1 MNFDFN
7 EARKNNSDEEIL
19 NSIKKK
25 SKEFGYDFSATEII
39 DALDLIQKQRKQ
51 NQQIEQNDDDYESNY
66 SDPEIIKLFE
76 DIKTN
81 PEKQDFNQTS
91 TLGQNSNDFI
101 NRENFSKSINSLIE
115 NIGGIKTG
123 DQEIKINTQEQN
135 LTDENSIQNPLK
147 SQNTQTKSDF
157 REDPKYKGVFYNDK
171 EDTRLSDGFSWQGAL
186 NTLTQARDDYTY
198 ENKTDKAIYD
208 RLRQNVRIK
217 LQNKAPIE
225 DYTNAEK
232 EILLK
237 DYHID
242 IKGLNTLNS
251 VLPTALTSQSDALVN
266 ASKIVGE
273 KEQEIVNKNLN
284 DLSQEDKEY
293 LKDKAGLL
301 NSTWNKIFHDDDK
314 TIEEEYDKLRGGKE
328 IQEASAAVERLK
340 NFSLDKNLLFAIVSG
355 DKTKE
360 KAKKRFED
368 DLTKTAEFLGF
379 DNVAID
385 RINENI
391 FFEKD
396 NKLYKLN
403 DGFFDNFETIMGA
416 NVFSIGGGIAGAI
429 KGAKSG
435 KDPKSKI
442 MKGAGYG
449 ALGGLGGGGMDYLLQ
464 SYRDN
469 KEARFDELVTH
480 AMQEGLLSL
489 VGDGVV
495 LALKP
500 LTSSIKPAMKLVQK
514 APIINYFTQDLP
526 EQNVNA
532 AKKVVN
538 NWFEPKN
545 REEAKKIIDEMGGG
559 IELENGN
566 FYGNKFVDW
575 VKKKLGEN
583 SKTAKI
589 AKHLSNFF
597 MMPNARERQKEV
609 FNLLR
614 ASDNGAAILAEV
626 AKSDARAGEKLKE
639 IFNYSTQNLKMQ
651 LGNLNLSKDEITDI
665 LKSYESG
672 TSSDYA
678 RMEKV
683 LSAAYK
689 NEKVKL
695 DDHVYEKV
703 KNKLM
708 DENLVGEEIDSFLKD
723 LKSSLFDRELSFK
736 QLNNARKNLNSL
748 FSQRQNY
755 GEYLKRVLAN
765 ELRQT
770 IQGGIEEIFSKNPK
784 MFEKANKLYNDT
796 LEEYGILKELQKMNF
811 FKSAK
816 DPEVNVKE
824 IADKVLNAAKSQG
837 DVLAKFTSK
846 LDKKNQARIELNIL
860 DEIFNQSLYKNGK
873 LEVFDSKNF
882 FKRLEN
888 AKFHSKEANDYIQI
902 AKNFDRVFGND
913 ANIAGSIGGY
923 KGVKLGTGLATSVEG
938 AAKYQQTRILL
949 NSIIRNLPNPL
960 GLFNDLTGNAALRF
974 HVLKALRKSQT
985 SQEFTNLMEKEIK
998 KMPFTSSS
1006 RINLSE
1012 FLKDFK
1018 ELKNK
1023 VLEAEVIEDDP
1034 IYTKELNNPI
1044 IPHNRQV
1051 ELKGVIDN
1059 FRRQSQNGKLP
1070 TSNNDS
1076 SENLIKSDLENSN
1089 ANPQMNQDLINQ
1101 SLKDID
1107 FIDNKGEVRT
1117 LSKETQKEWLD
1128 TFSLKS
1134 LHESYIPNHNDEI
1147 KQALKGKEI
1156 KLTKGSL
1163 LKLVVRNRQKY
1174 IAYIK
1179 ETLDN
1184 PDFILKDKNELIFAK
1199 NFNQETY
1206 FTSIGKNYDTH
1217 FTIVSNAPKKQNTIK
1232 NKLDNGAKI
1241 LYQSSKFENLRY
1253 NQTFTD
1259 ERLIAN
1265 KTDGKNSNQNLINQ
1279 SLNKFN
1285 IFDLYRSKNDFL
1297 DIKKLEKSL
1306 EKYKE
1311 SKPQEIKYK
1320 TLKRGYI
1327 LDDLLN
1333 VDEDVSY
1340 AVVNKDD
1347 LKPSLTRSLS
1357 QFRNKHSNSTISNIR
1372 NSFNE
1377 REHFKE
1383 SSNFDGIPT
1392 ITKDGL
1398 IIAGNHR
1405 TTAIKDLKGENLARY
1420 IKQAKRVYGEE
1431 VFKGFDENKAMI
1443 VRVLDKNDDDTI
1455 IRLSKLSNDGRLSD
1469 ESEKLQA
1476 LGAKYKEKLSNIEN
1490 AKLNSEKE
1498 LMNFLGSKDVLE
1510 SRRALLDHLMPDI
1523 YNALL
1528 AWEKRSGGDSQF
1540 SKILSDNALNFLHL
1554 KQALNENKVFKDNG
1568 NDFFSLF
1575 KRAIESMN
1583 QSNAYKNSDELYEML
1598 KKYAEPSLNFEKEF
1612 IPNDKDLQADI
1623 LAFIVKYN
1631 DTLTNPS
1638 EALGLKIQKAIDFIR
1653 DNDSFSL
1660 FDEIKL
1666 SNYDVLNQMLNAN
1679 IATGT
1684 KYQELL
1690 NKATSNI
1697 SKTKFDNG
1705 EKAKT
1710 ARTGDFTKEV
1720 NSLSLNSKDNFN
1732 TNSSRSLD
1740 KSDIISEQG
1749 VKNGSKIQ
1757 ESNDSTLHK
1766 IPQEG
1771 TRIQGIHS
1779 AVLQRDEQAI
1789 QEAFQEDLQGIQ
1801 GRTSLGKI
1809 SDEHGKGDGLHQS
1822 ENGRAW
1828 NEPGGDQRSQLDIHE
1843 QGLLQRGRGNR
1854 VDEAT
1859 NLQDVSVK
1867 DNYKSKNNFSGASS
1881 PKEEALFKNYRLDKN
1896 EIENH
1901 TPYTRYNDNINAL
1914 KLLKELENND
1924 LIPNDDQ
1931 KEILSKYHG
1940 WGGLAQYAF
1949 NNEARVNELKQ
1960 ILSESE
1966 FDSARKS
1973 VLSSFYTPNNIINAM
1988 VDTISKIGFKEAKTL
2003 EPAAGIGKF
2012 LGFLPKDYKTY
2023 AVEIDSISSR
2033 IAKQLY
2039 PNAKIDHN
2047 PFEKSIFN
2055 NFDLVIGN
2063 PPFGSMKILD
2073 TSDKNLNGMNIH
2085 NYFIA
2090 KGLDKLRENGL
2101 LAYIVSS
2108 SFLDAKNTAA
2118 KKIIANKGEFLGAV
2132 RLPNNVFKDTQVT
2145 SDLIFFRKY
2154 TKDDIKK
2161 DDWIGVSPIN
2171 IEGKEFLISDY
2182 FAKNPKNVLGEFRSG
2197 EGLYGSDNFGV
2208 YLEDENILNKA
2219 LENLNDYISFKNA
2232 NFAKVKNMDDIND
2245 SFIKTEAT
2253 KAEVGSFIVKDDRV
2267 YRVDED
2273 GLSEV
2278 KMHDLLDLD
2287 EDVIIDAKIKPL
2299 LQSQIKAMKKL
2310 APQVEELRSSLKSLQ
2325 QAELRADVTDTELA
2339 RLRFDLNKK
2348 YDSLIKQSGK
2358 INGSKFK
2365 SLYRYDG
2372 VFHKLAALEKEIKE
2386 EKNGKEIKKYEKS
2399 DIFFKR
2405 VLYPYAK
2412 PEIASTLEDAI
2423 NISLNESNT
2432 LDYDRIL
2439 RLLNKNDKNEL
2450 QKELLENE
2458 IIFKNENGDFIEKNE
2473 FLSGDVKTKYE
2484 KLKNEGDLNDEYV
2497 KKSLDALEKVIPKD
2511 IDAVDIAFDIGSA
2524 WLPKHFL
2531 HDFVSK
2537 KLSSHVENIVFSD
2550 LTGWNIKISKS
2561 VLADNDFGVVGKF
2574 KSIDA
2579 QDVLNAALNDS
2590 SINMNKKIY
2599 DNGKLVQELKD
2610 PEAND
2615 AVAKAVSA
2623 IKAEFVDFIQ
2633 DNPKLA
2639 GELQKT
2645 YNDIFNRKVLR
2656 NYNGD
2661 HLKLIGS
2668 NANIKLRLH
2677 QKNAVYR
2684 ILTNN
2689 NTLIDH
2695 TVGTGK
2701 TWTMAATA
2709 MEMRRL
2715 GISKKPLF
2723 SVPKSIVAQF
2733 AKEFSMLYPNA
2744 NILAMS
2750 KFDAN
2755 NRKRILSS
2763 IATNDYDAVII
2774 SHDNLKGIDIT
2785 PENEAKFLEE
2795 ELRET
2800 KNALETMKKENGE
2813 RVNIKNLEKSIA
2825 TLQGKIQHLSD
2836 IKKDNIY
2843 FEDLGID
2850 ALFIDEAHKHK
2861 NLRFFTKLSNIKGL
2875 GNPMGSQIAN
2885 DLYNKTRL
2893 LQRNNSKIVFAT
2905 GTPIVN
2911 SIAEIFTLQRY
2922 LDSGTLKQQG
2932 ISYFDQWVKKN
2943 GTIES
2948 AYELNAVNQYV
2959 LKTRLSSIKNIPEL
2973 QTEFRSFADVVDND
2987 QVKDFLMKE
2996 GLDPNFLPKIEM
3008 KLIAAEISPEQKEF
3022 MQSLILRSENLE
3034 KSSKSARPKVL
3045 SKSGVLIDDSA
3056 ILIMNDA
3063 RKASLDMRLIDP
3075 SVKDFKGS
3083 KINLA
3088 VEDIYQNYVKFS
3100 QDKGTQIVF
3109 CDLSTPKAKN
3119 KIDPNKLQA
3128 LKIKAENGDEK
3139 ALKEYEEML
3148 SIMENQNFSVYD
3160 DMRDK
3165 LIAKGIKSDEIAFI
3179 HDYDSDAK
3187 RIKLFEA
3194 VNRGDVRVLFGSTQK
3209 MGAGVNVQER
3219 LVALHNLDITWTP
3232 ADMEQRIGRIE
3243 RQGNILAKKNPN
3255 FKALVRNYSTKEML
3269 DARLWEILEQKMK
3282 FIKQLQK
3289 GELTGRVAEDI
3300 SGESTIPADEF
3311 KAISTGNP
3319 LVIEEQKIRREIAG
3333 LVAEQKSFLRKQNA
3347 RALQIENLEKS
3358 IANAPDKIQTYES
3371 ILKQIKPK
3379 GKVVVKGISYD
3390 EKSKS
3395 KALDKMGE
3403 LIKSSS
3409 SLEHFASYRGFDFTA
3424 FKINGRVSL
3433 NLLFGDRNFELPDSM
3448 KINEFVSGGLLTRMD
3463 NYLDKFLPNRIKIL
3477 KEEKLA
3483 NQKELATLKSVK
3495 IKTFDKEK
3503 ELRQLRERLDEVMKL
3518 NMASKEEIKE

>member
-25 SKEFGYDFSATEII
+25 SKEFGYDLSATEII
-39 DALDLIQKQRKQ
+39 DALDLFQKQRKQ
-51 NQQIEQNDDDYESNY
+51 KEQIEQNDDDYESNY

-81 PEKQDFNQTS
+81 PEKQDLGQTS

-123 DQEIKINTQEQN
+123 DQEIKINTGEQN
-135 LTDENSIQNPLK
+135 LTDENSIQNP
-147 SQNTQTKSDF
+147 QNTQTKSDF

-237 DYHID
+237 DYPID
-242 IKGLNTLNS
+242 IKGLSTLSTLNS
-251 VLPTALTSQSDALVN
+251 VLPTALTSRSDTLVN

-273 KEQEIVNKNLN
+273 KEQELVGKNLN
-284 DLSQEDKEY
+284 DLSEEDKEY
-293 LKDKAGLL
+293 LKDKAGWL

-355 DKTKE
+355 DKTKQE
-360 KAKKRFED
+360 AKKRFED

-403 DGFFDNFETIMGA
+403 EGFFDNFETLMGA

-442 MKGAGYG
+442 IKSMGYG
-449 ALGGLGGGGMDYLLQ
+449 ALGGIGGGGMDYLLG

-469 KEARFDELVTH
+469 KEARFGELVTH

-500 LTSSIKPAMKLVQK
+500 LTSSIKPAMKLVRK
-514 APIINYFTQDLP
+514 TPFINYFTQDLP

-559 IELENGN
+559 IELEKGN

-651 LGNLNLSKDEITDI
+651 LGNLNLSKDEIADI

-974 HVLKALRKSQT
+974 HVLKALRKSRT
-985 SQEFTNLMEKEIK
+985 SQEFTHLMEKEIK

-1006 RINLSE
+1006 RTNLSE

-1018 ELKNK
+1018 DFKNK
-1023 VLEAEVIEDDP
+1023 VLEAEVIEDNP

-1051 ELKGVIDN
+1051 QLIDN
-1059 FRRQSQNGKLP
+1059 FRPQSQNGKP
-1070 TSNNDS
+1070 NNDS

-1117 LSKETQKEWLD
+1117 LSKETQKEWCE
-1128 TFSLKS
+1128 TFGLKS
-1134 LHESYIPNHNDEI
+1134 IDEDYSPNLPSEL
-1147 KQALKGKEI
+1147 KEALGKEI

-1163 LKLVVRNRQKY
+1163 KKIVEKGREKY
-1174 IAYIK
+1174 ISQIK
-1179 ETLDN
+1179 QTLENADFALRDRDN
-1184 PDFILKDKNELIFAK
+1184 MLILAKQIEDK
-1199 NFNQETY
+1199 QY
-1206 FTSIGKNYDTH
+1206 FTSINLETKDY
-1217 FTIVSNAPKKQNTIK
+1217 FISVSNAPKKENILK
-1232 NKLDNGAKI
+1232 NKVENGAKI
-1241 LYQSSKFENLRY
+1241 IYQSPNAKSIFYTDTLL
-1253 NQTFTD
+1253 QTD
-1259 ERLIAN
+1259 KSSAN
-1265 KTDGKNSNQNLINQ
+1265 KIDGKNSTQDLINQ

-1311 SKPQEIKYK
+1311 SKPREIKYK

-1327 LDDLLN
+1327 LDDLLH

-1340 AVVNKDD
+1340 AVVSKDD

-1398 IIAGNHR
+1398 VIAGNHR

-1476 LGAKYKEKLSNIEN
+1476 LGAKYKEKLRDIEN

-1523 YNALL
+1523 HNALL
-1528 AWEKRSGGDSQF
+1528 AWEKRSGGDSEF

-1638 EALGLKIQKAIDFIR
+1638 EALGLKIQKAIAFIR

-1697 SKTKFDNG
+1697 SKTTDNKNVL
-1705 EKAKT
+1705 EK
-1710 ARTGDFTKEV
+1710 
-1720 NSLSLNSKDNFN
+1720 
-1732 TNSSRSLD
+1732 
-1740 KSDIISEQG
+1740 
-1749 VKNGSKIQ
+1749 
-1757 ESNDSTLHK
+1757 
-1766 IPQEG
+1766 
-1771 TRIQGIHS
+1771 
-1779 AVLQRDEQAI
+1779 
-1789 QEAFQEDLQGIQ
+1789 
-1801 GRTSLGKI
+1801 
-1809 SDEHGKGDGLHQS
+1809 
-1822 ENGRAW
+1822 
-1828 NEPGGDQRSQLDIHE
+1828 
-1843 QGLLQRGRGNR
+1843 
-1854 VDEAT
+1854 
-1859 NLQDVSVK
+1859 
-1867 DNYKSKNNFSGASS
+1867 
-1881 PKEEALFKNYRLDKN
+1881 LDKN
-1896 EIENH
+1896 IKSKKAEKSTKNEDDTLQRWDDYLGENKEFNLDYLDKMDLNPVHYNLTREFIINAKKDTLKGIKHDVPSDIRKQIEEKL
-1901 TPYTRYNDNINAL
+1901 NINPLKEFGENYTEYYHDGKGALQKLLTQKQGQVAGAFYRDDLAKATGTGEIDLVWGDSTKGLQHILERRAVDFEKQGLTKEQATQKALEFVENDLNNIITKGALELPLDKNGVLVENPQKMFFHLDNKKSVIAVDYQGDRKWVLTAYFKGGDDTPRSAYPHKSEAHGDDFSTSSSAVSSNETLPQNTTKSQADESARHSYFNAQSPNILHSNEIWSGGLAGGTLNGLETDEDGNVTGFDPEKFALGFLGGSLGSKAVSMGFKYLEKNPAL
-1914 KLLKELENND
+1914 KEKIINELSESLAQGFEKAREKYPLLSMLKPRYIVQNERGRKIQAKVMLKELEKEQKGLYNAAYNGKNAVLIKKDLEAVDEAIALMQGTRYKGAKHERIKHLTDSSKEGYITDLEFVNLGKSIREFLESYEPFIDKNGARIYEWEKEGVRFRVVVNDVADMDSNPTTATEEIITFYSDRNLKEAMNFKNPALEAEDLSTLMKKSNEIREKMRAYKREYNYPEFLGFGKNAIKIDDPYYQGLNEELNALNRKIDELRLAEFRAQRAKEEHKKQEASLKALQEQSTSESPYKDFNTIPKSWKSIEKIKGADYIND
-1924 LIPNDDQ
+1924 LKQWHEKSHKSSKNTDGSPKVFYHGTRSDKFEVFEAGQGESGREGIYFSTSLNIAKDYDIWKQGVYKVFLYYENPLVLDFKGANYNSKQ
-1931 KEILSKYHG
+1931 GGEILKTIPQKLSKKHDAIIYKNIRDDNQNGAGELADTVVVFNPNQIKHIDNKGLKSEAGRKYFNEKSENIYHSNPHLG
-1940 WGGLAQYAF
+1940 AGLVGGTLNGLETDEDGNVTGFDPAKFALGFLGGAVGSKAVSSAYNKAKAKYYEKNF
-1949 NNEARVNELKQ
+1949 NKFIDEVNAKKEQIKPRFTLTQELEKAYRENELK
-1960 ILSESE
+1960 
-1966 FDSARKS
+1966 
-1973 VLSSFYTPNNIINAM
+1973 
-1988 VDTISKIGFKEAKTL
+1988 
-2003 EPAAGIGKF
+2003 
-2012 LGFLPKDYKTY
+2012 
-2023 AVEIDSISSR
+2023 
-2033 IAKQLY
+2033 
-2039 PNAKIDHN
+2039 
-2047 PFEKSIFN
+2047 
-2055 NFDLVIGN
+2055 
-2063 PPFGSMKILD
+2063 
-2073 TSDKNLNGMNIH
+2073 
-2085 NYFIA
+2085 
-2090 KGLDKLRENGL
+2090 
-2101 LAYIVSS
+2101 
-2108 SFLDAKNTAA
+2108 
-2118 KKIIANKGEFLGAV
+2118 
-2132 RLPNNVFKDTQVT
+2132 
-2145 SDLIFFRKY
+2145 
-2154 TKDDIKK
+2154 
-2161 DDWIGVSPIN
+2161 
-2171 IEGKEFLISDY
+2171 
-2182 FAKNPKNVLGEFRSG
+2182 
-2197 EGLYGSDNFGV
+2197 
-2208 YLEDENILNKA
+2208 
-2219 LENLNDYISFKNA
+2219 
-2232 NFAKVKNMDDIND
+2232 
-2245 SFIKTEAT
+2245 
-2253 KAEVGSFIVKDDRV
+2253 
-2267 YRVDED
+2267 
-2273 GLSEV
+2273 
-2278 KMHDLLDLD
+2278 
-2287 EDVIIDAKIKPL
+2287 
-2299 LQSQIKAMKKL
+2299 
-2310 APQVEELRSSLKSLQ
+2310 
-2325 QAELRADVTDTELA
+2325 
-2339 RLRFDLNKK
+2339 
-2348 YDSLIKQSGK
+2348 IKQS
-2358 INGSKFK
+2358 
-2365 SLYRYDG
+2365 
-2372 VFHKLAALEKEIKE
+2372 AA
-2386 EKNGKEIKKYEKS
+2386 
-2399 DIFFKR
+2399 
-2405 VLYPYAK
+2405 
-2412 PEIASTLEDAI
+2412 
-2423 NISLNESNT
+2423 
-2432 LDYDRIL
+2432 
-2439 RLLNKNDKNEL
+2439 
-2450 QKELLENE
+2450 
-2458 IIFKNENGDFIEKNE
+2458 
-2473 FLSGDVKTKYE
+2473 E
-2484 KLKNEGDLNDEYV
+2484 KL
-2497 KKSLDALEKVIPKD
+2497 
-2511 IDAVDIAFDIGSA
+2511 
-2524 WLPKHFL
+2524 
-2531 HDFVSK
+2531 
-2537 KLSSHVENIVFSD
+2537 
-2550 LTGWNIKISKS
+2550 
-2561 VLADNDFGVVGKF
+2561 
-2574 KSIDA
+2574 
-2579 QDVLNAALNDS
+2579 
-2590 SINMNKKIY
+2590 
-2599 DNGKLVQELKD
+2599 
-2610 PEAND
+2610 
-2615 AVAKAVSA
+2615 
-2623 IKAEFVDFIQ
+2623 
-2633 DNPKLA
+2633 
-2639 GELQKT
+2639 
-2645 YNDIFNRKVLR
+2645 
-2656 NYNGD
+2656 
-2661 HLKLIGS
+2661 
-2668 NANIKLRLH
+2668 
-2677 QKNAVYR
+2677 
-2684 ILTNN
+2684 
-2689 NTLIDH
+2689 
-2695 TVGTGK
+2695 
-2701 TWTMAATA
+2701 
-2709 MEMRRL
+2709 
-2715 GISKKPLF
+2715 
-2723 SVPKSIVAQF
+2723 
-2733 AKEFSMLYPNA
+2733 
-2744 NILAMS
+2744 
-2750 KFDAN
+2750 
-2755 NRKRILSS
+2755 
-2763 IATNDYDAVII
+2763 
-2774 SHDNLKGIDIT
+2774 NLKGKIFADYIKLAQKH
-2785 PENEAKFLEE
+2785 PEYFANPQEAK
-2795 ELRET
+2795 ELSEFIAQ
-2800 KNALETMKKENGE
+2800 NAS
-2813 RVNIKNLEKSIA
+2813 V
-2825 TLQGKIQHLSD
+2825 
-2836 IKKDNIY
+2836 
-2843 FEDLGID
+2843 GI
-2850 ALFIDEAHKHK
+2850 
-2861 NLRFFTKLSNIKGL
+2861 
-2875 GNPMGSQIAN
+2875 
-2885 DLYNKTRL
+2885 
-2893 LQRNNSKIVFAT
+2893 
-2905 GTPIVN
+2905 
-2911 SIAEIFTLQRY
+2911 
-2922 LDSGTLKQQG
+2922 
-2932 ISYFDQWVKKN
+2932 
-2943 GTIES
+2943 
-2948 AYELNAVNQYV
+2948 
-2959 LKTRLSSIKNIPEL
+2959 
-2973 QTEFRSFADVVDND
+2973 
-2987 QVKDFLMKE
+2987 
-2996 GLDPNFLPKIEM
+2996 
-3008 KLIAAEISPEQKEF
+3008 
-3022 MQSLILRSENLE
+3022 
-3034 KSSKSARPKVL
+3034 
-3045 SKSGVLIDDSA
+3045 
-3056 ILIMNDA
+3056 
-3063 RKASLDMRLIDP
+3063 KAS
-3075 SVKDFKGS
+3075 K
-3083 KINLA
+3083 
-3088 VEDIYQNYVKFS
+3088 
-3100 QDKGTQIVF
+3100 
-3109 CDLSTPKAKN
+3109 
-3119 KIDPNKLQA
+3119 
-3128 LKIKAENGDEK
+3128 
-3139 ALKEYEEML
+3139 KEYELIFTEIKGGKGVFAL
-3148 SIMENQNFSVYD
+3148 DLEYKGGKHRIRSVYL
-3160 DMRDK
+3160 MK
-3165 LIAKGIKSDEIAFI
+3165 NMQYKK
-3179 HDYDSDAK
+3179 
-3187 RIKLFEA
+3187 KLFEA
-3194 VNRGDVRVLFGSTQK
+3194 KKLG
-3209 MGAGVNVQER
+3209 E
-3219 LVALHNLDITWTP
+3219 P
-3232 ADMEQRIGRIE
+3232 
-3243 RQGNILAKKNPN
+3243 ILQ
-3255 FKALVRNYSTKEML
+3255 F
-3269 DARLWEILEQKMK
+3269 
-3282 FIKQLQK
+3282 
-3289 GELTGRVAEDI
+3289 
-3300 SGESTIPADEF
+3300 
-3311 KAISTGNP
+3311 
-3319 LVIEEQKIRREIAG
+3319 
-3333 LVAEQKSFLRKQNA
+3333 
-3347 RALQIENLEKS
+3347 
-3358 IANAPDKIQTYES
+3358 
-3371 ILKQIKPK
+3371 
-3379 GKVVVKGISYD
+3379 
-3390 EKSKS
+3390 
-3395 KALDKMGE
+3395 
-3403 LIKSSS
+3403 
-3409 SLEHFASYRGFDFTA
+3409 
-3424 FKINGRVSL
+3424 
-3433 NLLFGDRNFELPDSM
+3433 
-3448 KINEFVSGGLLTRMD
+3448 
-3463 NYLDKFLPNRIKIL
+3463 
-3477 KEEKLA
+3477 
-3483 NQKELATLKSVK
+3483 
-3495 IKTFDKEK
+3495 
-3503 ELRQLRERLDEVMKL
+3503 
-3518 NMASKEEIKE
+3518 

>member
-25 SKEFGYDFSATEII
+25 SKELGYDFSATEII
-39 DALDLIQKQRKQ
+39 DALDLFQKQRKQ

-237 DYHID
+237 DYPID
-242 IKGLNTLNS
+242 IKGLSTLSTLNS
-251 VLPTALTSQSDALVN
+251 VLPTALTSQSDALVD

-273 KEQEIVNKNLN
+273 KEQELVNKNLN

-293 LKDKAGLL
+293 LKDKAGWL

-442 MKGAGYG
+442 IKGAGYG

-500 LTSSIKPAMKLVQK
+500 LTSSMKPAMKLVQK

-651 LGNLNLSKDEITDI
+651 LGNLNLNKDEITDI

-695 DDHVYEKV
+695 DHHVYEKV

-1070 TSNNDS
+1070 SSNNDS

-1265 KTDGKNSNQNLINQ
+1265 KTDGKNSTQDLINQ

-1398 IIAGNHR
+1398 VIAGNHR

-1528 AWEKRSGGDSQF
+1528 AWEKRSGGDSEF

-1697 SKTKFDNG
+1697 SKTTDNKNVLEKLDKNIKSKKAEKSTKNEDDTLQRWDDYLG
-1705 EKAKT
+1705 ENKEFNLDYLDKMDLNPVHYNLTREFIINAKKDTLKGIKHDVPSGIRKQIEEKLNINPLKEFGENYTEYYHDGKGALQKLLTQKQGQVAGAFYRDDLAKA
-1710 ARTGDFTKEV
+1710 TGTGEIDLVWGDSTKGLQHILERRAVDFEKQGLTKEQATQKALEFV
-1720 NSLSLNSKDNFN
+1720 ENDLNNIITKGALELPLDKNGVLVENPQKMFFHLDNKKSVIAVDYQGDRKWVLTAYFKGGDDTPRSAYPHKSEAHGDDFSTSSSAVSSNETLPQNTTKSQADESQVLSAYGKNILENAPKETIEAHLKSIEKDNEIQITLPKEKQTRFTMRQNAYKSLKEVEKTPLTNANDGRVAYLNKTGRQESLSDYAINESAKNGFDEAQHLATAQHLPALFENAKFKETTRDLKNNDKNVKIHRYTANFL
-1732 TNSSRSLD
+1732 LD
-1740 KSDIISEQG
+1740 KEPAQAQITLKETITGQHSGNKIYTLKLKSVSRLSPAEPQNPREALSVINDPKSSGFGEPSTKPSEI
-1749 VKNGSKIQ
+1749 VSKIQ
-1757 ESNDSTLHK
+1757 KKFKFGEKKAKDLYEWHKDSSPLTKNDDGTPKVFYHGSTAKFETFIPNPKSYGIWLTSDKDKAIPHYEKSRNELYSVFTKGKKFYIGDEKDIEKIGFLKEPYTPEAEKMFEKLKRAGYDGIDMSDKNILIVFDSNQIKSIDNAGSWTDS
-1766 IPQEG
+1766 
-1771 TRIQGIHS
+1771 
-1779 AVLQRDEQAI
+1779 A
-1789 QEAFQEDLQGIQ
+1789 
-1801 GRTSLGKI
+1801 GKI
-1809 SDEHGKGDGLHQS
+1809 TKEKPSDESARHSYFNAQSPNILHS
-1822 ENGRAW
+1822 
-1828 NEPGGDQRSQLDIHE
+1828 
-1843 QGLLQRGRGNR
+1843 
-1854 VDEAT
+1854 
-1859 NLQDVSVK
+1859 
-1867 DNYKSKNNFSGASS
+1867 
-1881 PKEEALFKNYRLDKN
+1881 N
-1896 EIENH
+1896 EIW
-1901 TPYTRYNDNINAL
+1901 
-1914 KLLKELENND
+1914 
-1924 LIPNDDQ
+1924 
-1931 KEILSKYHG
+1931 G
-1940 WGGLAQYAF
+1940 GGLAGGTLNGLETDEDGNVTGFDPAKFVAGFIAGAGGTFAF
-1949 NNEARVNELKQ
+1949 KKGAKFLKENPQFKEAVVNELKESLRHGWQ
-1960 ILSESE
+1960 GATKKYPILSQLTEPKYIIQN
-1966 FDSARKS
+1966 DKGRAMQARH
-1973 VLSSFYTPNNIINAM
+1973 L
-1988 VDTISKIGFKEAKTL
+1988 
-2003 EPAAGIGKF
+2003 
-2012 LGFLPKDYKTY
+2012 
-2023 AVEIDSISSR
+2023 
-2033 IAKQLY
+2033 
-2039 PNAKIDHN
+2039 
-2047 PFEKSIFN
+2047 
-2055 NFDLVIGN
+2055 
-2063 PPFGSMKILD
+2063 
-2073 TSDKNLNGMNIH
+2073 
-2085 NYFIA
+2085 
-2090 KGLDKLRENGL
+2090 
-2101 LAYIVSS
+2101 
-2108 SFLDAKNTAA
+2108 
-2118 KKIIANKGEFLGAV
+2118 
-2132 RLPNNVFKDTQVT
+2132 
-2145 SDLIFFRKY
+2145 
-2154 TKDDIKK
+2154 
-2161 DDWIGVSPIN
+2161 
-2171 IEGKEFLISDY
+2171 
-2182 FAKNPKNVLGEFRSG
+2182 
-2197 EGLYGSDNFGV
+2197 
-2208 YLEDENILNKA
+2208 LNK
-2219 LENLNDYISFKNA
+2219 
-2232 NFAKVKNMDDIND
+2232 
-2245 SFIKTEAT
+2245 
-2253 KAEVGSFIVKDDRV
+2253 
-2267 YRVDED
+2267 
-2273 GLSEV
+2273 
-2278 KMHDLLDLD
+2278 
-2287 EDVIIDAKIKPL
+2287 
-2299 LQSQIKAMKKL
+2299 
-2310 APQVEELRSSLKSLQ
+2310 
-2325 QAELRADVTDTELA
+2325 
-2339 RLRFDLNKK
+2339 
-2348 YDSLIKQSGK
+2348 
-2358 INGSKFK
+2358 
-2365 SLYRYDG
+2365 
-2372 VFHKLAALEKEIKE
+2372 LEKE
-2386 EKNGKEIKKYEKS
+2386 
-2399 DIFFKR
+2399 
-2405 VLYPYAK
+2405 
-2412 PEIASTLEDAI
+2412 
-2423 NISLNESNT
+2423 
-2432 LDYDRIL
+2432 
-2439 RLLNKNDKNEL
+2439 
-2450 QKELLENE
+2450 QK
-2458 IIFKNENGDFIEKNE
+2458 
-2473 FLSGDVKTKYE
+2473 
-2484 KLKNEGDLNDEYV
+2484 
-2497 KKSLDALEKVIPKD
+2497 
-2511 IDAVDIAFDIGSA
+2511 
-2524 WLPKHFL
+2524 
-2531 HDFVSK
+2531 
-2537 KLSSHVENIVFSD
+2537 
-2550 LTGWNIKISKS
+2550 
-2561 VLADNDFGVVGKF
+2561 
-2574 KSIDA
+2574 
-2579 QDVLNAALNDS
+2579 
-2590 SINMNKKIY
+2590 
-2599 DNGKLVQELKD
+2599 
-2610 PEAND
+2610 
-2615 AVAKAVSA
+2615 
-2623 IKAEFVDFIQ
+2623 
-2633 DNPKLA
+2633 
-2639 GELQKT
+2639 
-2645 YNDIFNRKVLR
+2645 
-2656 NYNGD
+2656 
-2661 HLKLIGS
+2661 
-2668 NANIKLRLH
+2668 
-2677 QKNAVYR
+2677 
-2684 ILTNN
+2684 
-2689 NTLIDH
+2689 
-2695 TVGTGK
+2695 
-2701 TWTMAATA
+2701 
-2709 MEMRRL
+2709 
-2715 GISKKPLF
+2715 
-2723 SVPKSIVAQF
+2723 
-2733 AKEFSMLYPNA
+2733 
-2744 NILAMS
+2744 
-2750 KFDAN
+2750 
-2755 NRKRILSS
+2755 
-2763 IATNDYDAVII
+2763 
-2774 SHDNLKGIDIT
+2774 
-2785 PENEAKFLEE
+2785 
-2795 ELRET
+2795 
-2800 KNALETMKKENGE
+2800 
-2813 RVNIKNLEKSIA
+2813 
-2825 TLQGKIQHLSD
+2825 
-2836 IKKDNIY
+2836 
-2843 FEDLGID
+2843 
-2850 ALFIDEAHKHK
+2850 
-2861 NLRFFTKLSNIKGL
+2861 
-2875 GNPMGSQIAN
+2875 
-2885 DLYNKTRL
+2885 
-2893 LQRNNSKIVFAT
+2893 
-2905 GTPIVN
+2905 
-2911 SIAEIFTLQRY
+2911 
-2922 LDSGTLKQQG
+2922 GTL
-2932 ISYFDQWVKKN
+2932 
-2943 GTIES
+2943 
-2948 AYELNAVNQYV
+2948 
-2959 LKTRLSSIKNIPEL
+2959 
-2973 QTEFRSFADVVDND
+2973 
-2987 QVKDFLMKE
+2987 
-2996 GLDPNFLPKIEM
+2996 
-3008 KLIAAEISPEQKEF
+3008 
-3022 MQSLILRSENLE
+3022 
-3034 KSSKSARPKVL
+3034 
-3045 SKSGVLIDDSA
+3045 
-3056 ILIMNDA
+3056 
-3063 RKASLDMRLIDP
+3063 
-3075 SVKDFKGS
+3075 
-3083 KINLA
+3083 
-3088 VEDIYQNYVKFS
+3088 
-3100 QDKGTQIVF
+3100 
-3109 CDLSTPKAKN
+3109 
-3119 KIDPNKLQA
+3119 
-3128 LKIKAENGDEK
+3128 
-3139 ALKEYEEML
+3139 
-3148 SIMENQNFSVYD
+3148 
-3160 DMRDK
+3160 
-3165 LIAKGIKSDEIAFI
+3165 
-3179 HDYDSDAK
+3179 
-3187 RIKLFEA
+3187 
-3194 VNRGDVRVLFGSTQK
+3194 
-3209 MGAGVNVQER
+3209 
-3219 LVALHNLDITWTP
+3219 
-3232 ADMEQRIGRIE
+3232 
-3243 RQGNILAKKNPN
+3243 
-3255 FKALVRNYSTKEML
+3255 
-3269 DARLWEILEQKMK
+3269 
-3282 FIKQLQK
+3282 
-3289 GELTGRVAEDI
+3289 
-3300 SGESTIPADEF
+3300 
-3311 KAISTGNP
+3311 
-3319 LVIEEQKIRREIAG
+3319 
-3333 LVAEQKSFLRKQNA
+3333 
-3347 RALQIENLEKS
+3347 
-3358 IANAPDKIQTYES
+3358 
-3371 ILKQIKPK
+3371 
-3379 GKVVVKGISYD
+3379 
-3390 EKSKS
+3390 
-3395 KALDKMGE
+3395 
-3403 LIKSSS
+3403 
-3409 SLEHFASYRGFDFTA
+3409 
-3424 FKINGRVSL
+3424 
-3433 NLLFGDRNFELPDSM
+3433 
-3448 KINEFVSGGLLTRMD
+3448 
-3463 NYLDKFLPNRIKIL
+3463 
-3477 KEEKLA
+3477 
-3483 NQKELATLKSVK
+3483 
-3495 IKTFDKEK
+3495 
-3503 ELRQLRERLDEVMKL
+3503 
-3518 NMASKEEIKE
+3518 

>member
-25 SKEFGYDFSATEII
+25 SKEYGYDFGATEII
-39 DALDLIQKQRKQ
+39 DALDLFQKQRKQ

-66 SDPEIIKLFE
+66 SDPEIIKPFE

-242 IKGLNTLNS
+242 TKGLSTLNS

-266 ASKIVGE
+266 ASKIIGE

-314 TIEEEYDKLRGGKE
+314 TIEEEYDKLRGGEE

-355 DKTKE
+355 DKTKQE
-360 KAKKRFED
+360 AKKRFED

-442 MKGAGYG
+442 MKGAVYG

-469 KEARFDELVTH
+469 KEARFGELVAH
-480 AMQEGLLSL
+480 SMQEGLLSL

-514 APIINYFTQDLP
+514 APFINYFTQDLP

-651 LGNLNLSKDEITDI
+651 LGNLNLNKDEITDI
-665 LKSYESG
+665 IKSYESG

-796 LEEYGILKELQKMNF
+796 LEEYGILKELQKMDF

-923 KGVKLGTGLATSVEG
+923 KGIKLGTGLATSVEG

-960 GLFNDLTGNAALRF
+960 GLCNDLTGNAALRF

-1023 VLEAEVIEDDP
+1023 VLESEVIEDDP

-1051 ELKGVIDN
+1051 ELKGDEAN
-1059 FRRQSQNGKLP
+1059 FTPQSQKG
-1070 TSNNDS
+1070 
-1076 SENLIKSDLENSN
+1076 KSDLENTNQDFIHQSLKDQSSKFEN
-1089 ANPQMNQDLINQ
+1089 LRYNQTFTDERLIANKTDGKNSNQDLINQ

-1117 LSKETQKEWLD
+1117 LSKETQKEWCE
-1128 TFSLKS
+1128 TFGLKS
-1134 LHESYIPNHNDEI
+1134 IDEDYSPNLPSEL
-1147 KQALKGKEI
+1147 KEALGKEI

-1163 LKLVVRNRQKY
+1163 KKIVEKGREKY
-1174 IAYIK
+1174 ISQIK
-1179 ETLDN
+1179 QTLENADFALRDRDN
-1184 PDFILKDKNELIFAK
+1184 MLILAKQIEDK
-1199 NFNQETY
+1199 QY
-1206 FTSIGKNYDTH
+1206 FTSINLETKDY
-1217 FTIVSNAPKKQNTIK
+1217 FISVSNAPKKENILK
-1232 NKLDNGAKI
+1232 NKVENGAKI
-1241 LYQSSKFENLRY
+1241 IYQSPNAKSIFYTDTLL
-1253 NQTFTD
+1253 QTD
-1259 ERLIAN
+1259 KSSAN
-1265 KTDGKNSNQNLINQ
+1265 KIDGKNSTQDLINQ

-1443 VRVLDKNDDDTI
+1443 VKILDKNDDDTI

-1697 SKTKFDNG
+1697 SKRSTDNKNVL
-1705 EKAKT
+1705 ELEENIKSKKAKKS
-1710 ARTGDFTKEV
+1710 TKNDDHTLQRYDDYLGE
-1720 NSLSLNSKDNFN
+1720 NKEFN
-1732 TNSSRSLD
+1732 LDYLD
-1740 KSDIISEQG
+1740 KMDLNPVHYNLTREFIINAKKDTLKGIKHDVPSGIRKQIEEKLNINPLKEFGENYTEYYHDGKGALQKLLIEKQGQVAGAFYRDDLAKATGTGEIDLVWGNEKFGLKHILDKHNKDFEDLGKELSEIIAKGEVLDDKG
-1749 VKNGSKIQ
+1749 VKTILLKRGDDTYRVGLSQGFEGKGDNLWIITSYKVDKSPRSDSLPSSEVIKGDGTNLHPSDLTNEIIPKIQ
-1757 ESNDSTLHK
+1757 EKFKFDEKKAKDLYEWHKDSSPLTKNDDGTPKVFYHGSTAK
-1766 IPQEG
+1766 FETFIPNPKSY
-1771 TRIQGIHS
+1771 GIWLTSDKDKAIPHYAKS
-1779 AVLQRDEQAI
+1779 RNELYSVFVKGKKFYIGDEK
-1789 QEAFQEDLQGIQ
+1789 DV
-1801 GRTSLGKI
+1801 GKI
-1809 SDEHGKGDGLHQS
+1809 GFLKEPYTPEAEKMFEKLKRAGYDGIDMSDKNILIVFDSNQIKSIDNAGSWTDSAGKITKEKPSDESARHSYFNAQSPNILHS
-1822 ENGRAW
+1822 
-1828 NEPGGDQRSQLDIHE
+1828 
-1843 QGLLQRGRGNR
+1843 
-1854 VDEAT
+1854 
-1859 NLQDVSVK
+1859 
-1867 DNYKSKNNFSGASS
+1867 
-1881 PKEEALFKNYRLDKN
+1881 N
-1896 EIENH
+1896 EIW
-1901 TPYTRYNDNINAL
+1901 
-1914 KLLKELENND
+1914 
-1924 LIPNDDQ
+1924 
-1931 KEILSKYHG
+1931 S
-1940 WGGLAQYAF
+1940 GGLAGGTLNGLETDEDGNIIGFDPAKFVAGFIAGAAGTFAF
-1949 NNEARVNELKQ
+1949 KKGAKFLKDNPQFKEAVVNELKESLRQ
-1960 ILSESE
+1960 GWQGATKKYPILSQLAEPKYIIQNDKGRAIQARHLLNKLEKEQKGLYNVTYNGKNAVLIKKDLEAVDEAILFEKGTKRKGGKHIRLAHSQEPSQEGYVTKQEVANLGVNIREYLKNYEPFIDKNGARIYEWEKEGVRFRVVVNDLQTSGGNSHLPSASEEIITFYSDRNLKEEMNFKNPALEAEDLPTLMKKSNEIREKMRAYKREHNYPEFLGFGENAIKIDDPYYQGLNEELNALNRKIDELRLAEFRARAKEEHKKQEASLKALQEQSTSESPYKDFNTIPKSWKSIE
-1966 FDSARKS
+1966 KIKGVDYINDLKQWHEKSHKSSKNTDGSPKVFYHGTRSDKFEVFEAGQGESGREGIYFSTSLNIAKNYDIWKQGVYKVFLYYENPLVLDFKGANYNSKQGGEILKTIPQKLSKKHDAIIYKNIRDDNQNGAGELADTVVVFNPNQIKHIDNKGLKSESGRKYFNEKS
-1973 VLSSFYTPNNIINAM
+1973 ENIYHSNPHLGAGLVGGTLNGLETDEDGNIIGFDPAKFVAGFIAGAAGTKAVKLMLNSKAGQNHALK
-1988 VDTISKIGFKEAKTL
+1988 VATNISEDFKALRENNLPLFAKIMQKIEPQTLLKSSKEAKNLSNEIFNKELQNAIKQSIENDKIAHLPQVHFSDIAEFRKLFDENENNIGILNTAIGKVKVNTNYALNHFTNNTYFKDRTKIKSGFFETFKNPLFIVEDTSKGKDSVYFYKPFYDKDKKTL
-2003 EPAAGIGKF
+2003 NLFGIG
-2012 LGFLPKDYKTY
+2012 
-2023 AVEIDSISSR
+2023 V
-2033 IAKQLY
+2033 
-2039 PNAKIDHN
+2039 N
-2047 PFEKSIFN
+2047 EK
-2055 NFDLVIGN
+2055 G
-2063 PPFGSMKILD
+2063 
-2073 TSDKNLNGMNIH
+2073 
-2085 NYFIA
+2085 
-2090 KGLDKLRENGL
+2090 
-2101 LAYIVSS
+2101 
-2108 SFLDAKNTAA
+2108 
-2118 KKIIANKGEFLGAV
+2118 
-2132 RLPNNVFKDTQVT
+2132 
-2145 SDLIFFRKY
+2145 
-2154 TKDDIKK
+2154 
-2161 DDWIGVSPIN
+2161 
-2171 IEGKEFLISDY
+2171 
-2182 FAKNPKNVLGEFRSG
+2182 
-2197 EGLYGSDNFGV
+2197 
-2208 YLEDENILNKA
+2208 
-2219 LENLNDYISFKNA
+2219 YISFK
-2232 NFAKVKNMDDIND
+2232 
-2245 SFIKTEAT
+2245 T
-2253 KAEVGSFIVKDDRV
+2253 
-2267 YRVDED
+2267 YY
-2273 GLSEV
+2273 
-2278 KMHDLLDLD
+2278 LD
-2287 EDVIIDAKIKPL
+2287 E
-2299 LQSQIKAMKKL
+2299 KK
-2310 APQVEELRSSLKSLQ
+2310 
-2325 QAELRADVTDTELA
+2325 T
-2339 RLRFDLNKK
+2339 RLNQL
-2348 YDSLIKQSGK
+2348 
-2358 INGSKFK
+2358 
-2365 SLYRYDG
+2365 
-2372 VFHKLAALEKEIKE
+2372 
-2386 EKNGKEIKKYEKS
+2386 
-2399 DIFFKR
+2399 
-2405 VLYPYAK
+2405 
-2412 PEIASTLEDAI
+2412 
-2423 NISLNESNT
+2423 
-2432 LDYDRIL
+2432 
-2439 RLLNKNDKNEL
+2439 
-2450 QKELLENE
+2450 
-2458 IIFKNENGDFIEKNE
+2458 
-2473 FLSGDVKTKYE
+2473 
-2484 KLKNEGDLNDEYV
+2484 LKNE
-2497 KKSLDALEKVIPKD
+2497 K
-2511 IDAVDIAFDIGSA
+2511 
-2524 WLPKHFL
+2524 
-2531 HDFVSK
+2531 
-2537 KLSSHVENIVFSD
+2537 
-2550 LTGWNIKISKS
+2550 IKIK
-2561 VLADNDFGVVGKF
+2561 
-2574 KSIDA
+2574 
-2579 QDVLNAALNDS
+2579 
-2590 SINMNKKIY
+2590 Y
-2599 DNGKLVQELKD
+2599 
-2610 PEAND
+2610 
-2615 AVAKAVSA
+2615 VAK
-2623 IKAEFVDFIQ
+2623 I
-2633 DNPKLA
+2633 
-2639 GELQKT
+2639 
-2645 YNDIFNRKVLR
+2645 
-2656 NYNGD
+2656 
-2661 HLKLIGS
+2661 
-2668 NANIKLRLH
+2668 
-2677 QKNAVYR
+2677 
-2684 ILTNN
+2684 
-2689 NTLIDH
+2689 
-2695 TVGTGK
+2695 
-2701 TWTMAATA
+2701 
-2709 MEMRRL
+2709 
-2715 GISKKPLF
+2715 
-2723 SVPKSIVAQF
+2723 
-2733 AKEFSMLYPNA
+2733 
-2744 NILAMS
+2744 
-2750 KFDAN
+2750 
-2755 NRKRILSS
+2755 
-2763 IATNDYDAVII
+2763 
-2774 SHDNLKGIDIT
+2774 
-2785 PENEAKFLEE
+2785 
-2795 ELRET
+2795 
-2800 KNALETMKKENGE
+2800 
-2813 RVNIKNLEKSIA
+2813 
-2825 TLQGKIQHLSD
+2825 
-2836 IKKDNIY
+2836 
-2843 FEDLGID
+2843 
-2850 ALFIDEAHKHK
+2850 
-2861 NLRFFTKLSNIKGL
+2861 
-2875 GNPMGSQIAN
+2875 
-2885 DLYNKTRL
+2885 
-2893 LQRNNSKIVFAT
+2893 
-2905 GTPIVN
+2905 
-2911 SIAEIFTLQRY
+2911 
-2922 LDSGTLKQQG
+2922 
-2932 ISYFDQWVKKN
+2932 
-2943 GTIES
+2943 
-2948 AYELNAVNQYV
+2948 
-2959 LKTRLSSIKNIPEL
+2959 
-2973 QTEFRSFADVVDND
+2973 
-2987 QVKDFLMKE
+2987 
-2996 GLDPNFLPKIEM
+2996 
-3008 KLIAAEISPEQKEF
+3008 
-3022 MQSLILRSENLE
+3022 
-3034 KSSKSARPKVL
+3034 
-3045 SKSGVLIDDSA
+3045 
-3056 ILIMNDA
+3056 
-3063 RKASLDMRLIDP
+3063 
-3075 SVKDFKGS
+3075 
-3083 KINLA
+3083 
-3088 VEDIYQNYVKFS
+3088 
-3100 QDKGTQIVF
+3100 
-3109 CDLSTPKAKN
+3109 
-3119 KIDPNKLQA
+3119 
-3128 LKIKAENGDEK
+3128 
-3139 ALKEYEEML
+3139 
-3148 SIMENQNFSVYD
+3148 
-3160 DMRDK
+3160 
-3165 LIAKGIKSDEIAFI
+3165 
-3179 HDYDSDAK
+3179 
-3187 RIKLFEA
+3187 
-3194 VNRGDVRVLFGSTQK
+3194 
-3209 MGAGVNVQER
+3209 
-3219 LVALHNLDITWTP
+3219 
-3232 ADMEQRIGRIE
+3232 
-3243 RQGNILAKKNPN
+3243 
-3255 FKALVRNYSTKEML
+3255 
-3269 DARLWEILEQKMK
+3269 
-3282 FIKQLQK
+3282 
-3289 GELTGRVAEDI
+3289 
-3300 SGESTIPADEF
+3300 
-3311 KAISTGNP
+3311 
-3319 LVIEEQKIRREIAG
+3319 
-3333 LVAEQKSFLRKQNA
+3333 
-3347 RALQIENLEKS
+3347 
-3358 IANAPDKIQTYES
+3358 
-3371 ILKQIKPK
+3371 
-3379 GKVVVKGISYD
+3379 
-3390 EKSKS
+3390 
-3395 KALDKMGE
+3395 
-3403 LIKSSS
+3403 
-3409 SLEHFASYRGFDFTA
+3409 
-3424 FKINGRVSL
+3424 
-3433 NLLFGDRNFELPDSM
+3433 
-3448 KINEFVSGGLLTRMD
+3448 
-3463 NYLDKFLPNRIKIL
+3463 
-3477 KEEKLA
+3477 
-3483 NQKELATLKSVK
+3483 
-3495 IKTFDKEK
+3495 
-3503 ELRQLRERLDEVMKL
+3503 
-3518 NMASKEEIKE
+3518 